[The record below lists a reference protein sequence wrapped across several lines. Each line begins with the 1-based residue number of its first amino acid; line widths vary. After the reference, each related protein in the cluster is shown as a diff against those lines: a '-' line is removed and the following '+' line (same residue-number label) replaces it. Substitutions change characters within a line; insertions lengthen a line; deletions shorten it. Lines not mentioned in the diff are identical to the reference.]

1 MRIEQVVVPMLRAAA
16 KRDWAMR
23 AADRALKPWNPF
35 SPRRYRD
42 PYPLYEQVRAH
53 GPVSYQ
59 WTIQGWNVVG
69 YEECEATLR
78 SSQVSADRSEMMD
91 VITPYTKTDSE
102 TVELFTRTMLMT
114 DPPDHGRLR
123 SLVNR
128 AFTPRAVAA
137 LEPSIEKI
145 TLDLLHEI
153 GEDRTVDVQKSFCDR
168 VPIYAISDML
178 GIPRAERERL
188 KLISDE
194 VVKFIDP
201 ISGFDPYD
209 MEAAVRDFRSLLGDI
224 IAEREAQ
231 PQDDMLSRLLEAE
244 EGGDRLSRAELESM
258 VALLLVAGHE
268 TTAGLLGNALLALQH
283 HPDAKA
289 QLSEEP
295 EIVENAVEELIRY
308 DSPVQGTDRVATE
321 DFELSGQR
329 IKAGQMIGVFL
340 GAANRDPRRY
350 ERPEVLQLDRHQ
362 PRPLSFGHG
371 IHHCLG
377 AALARL
383 EARVALPLF
392 VKTFPDYRID
402 EDRLEWKRS
411 ITLRGPAQLPVSLR

>member
-1 MRIEQVVVPMLRAAA
+1 
-16 KRDWAMR
+16 MR
-23 AADRALKPWNPF
+23 AADRVLKPWNPF
-35 SPRRYRD
+35 SPRRYVD
-42 PYPLYEQVRAH
+42 PYPLYEQVRAE
-53 GPVSYQ
+53 GPISWQ

-69 YEECEATLR
+69 YDECEEVLR
-78 SSQVSADRSEMMD
+78 SNDVSVDRTEIMD
-91 VITPYTKTDSE
+91 LIAPYTKTDRE
-102 TVELFTRTMLMT
+102 TVGMFTRTMLMT

-153 GEDRTVDVQKSFCDR
+153 GDQRDVDVQKAFCDR
-168 VPIYAISDML
+168 VPIFAISDML
-178 GIPRAERERL
+178 GFPRSDRERL

-194 VVKFIDP
+194 IVKFIDP

-209 MEAAVRDFRSLLGDI
+209 MEAAVRDFRTLLGGLI
-224 IAEREAQ
+224 TEREAQ
-231 PQDDMLSRLLEAE
+231 PRDDMLSRLLAAE
-244 EGGDRLSRAELESM
+244 EDGDRLSRPELESM

-268 TTAGLLGNALLALQH
+268 TTAGLLGNSLLALQH
-283 HPDAKA
+283 HPEAKA
-289 QLSEEP
+289 QLVEEP
-295 EIVENAVEELIRY
+295 DIVDNAVEELIRY
-308 DSPVQGTDRVATE
+308 DSPVQGTDRVATA
-321 DFELSGQR
+321 DFEL
-329 IKAGQMIGVFL
+329 AGQQIKTGQMLGVFL

-350 ERPEVLQLDRHQ
+350 DRPETLQLDRHQ

-383 EARVALPLF
+383 ETKVALPMFLQ
-392 VKTFPDYRID
+392 TFPGYRID
-402 EDRLEWKRS
+402 EDRMEWKRS
-411 ITLRGPAQLPVSLR
+411 ITLRGPSRLPVTLA

>member
-1 MRIEQVVVPMLRAAA
+1 
-16 KRDWAMR
+16 MR
-23 AADRALKPWNPF
+23 AADRLIRPWNPF
-35 SPRRYRD
+35 SPRRYAD
-42 PYPLYEQVRAH
+42 PYPLYEDLRSH
-53 GPVSYQ
+53 GAVSYQ
-59 WTIQGWNVVG
+59 WSIQGWNVVG
-69 YEECEATLR
+69 YEECEEVLR
-78 SSQVSADRSEMMD
+78 SSDVSVDRTEVMD
-91 VITPYTKTDSE
+91 VITPYTKTDPE
-102 TVELFTRTMLMT
+102 TVALFTRTMLMI

-145 TLDLLHEI
+145 VRDLLHDV
-153 GEDRTVDVQKSFCDR
+153 GEHREVDLQTAFCDR

-178 GIPRAERERL
+178 GIPRSERERL

-194 VVKFIDP
+194 IVKFVDP

-209 MEAAVRDFRSLLGDI
+209 MEAAVRDFRTLLGDL

-244 EGGDRLSRAELESM
+244 DDGDRLSRPELESM

-268 TTAGLLGNALLALQH
+268 TTAGLLGNSLLALQR
-283 HPDAKA
+283 HPEARA
-289 QLSEEP
+289 QLAEEP
-295 EIVENAVEELIRY
+295 EIAENAVEELIRY
-308 DSPVQGTDRVATE
+308 DSPVQGTDRVATA
-321 DFELSGQR
+321 DFELAGHQ

-350 ERPEVLQLDRHQ
+350 DRPDRLQLDRHQ

-383 EARVALPLF
+383 EAKVALPLF
-392 VKTFPDYRID
+392 LQTFPDHRID
-402 EDRLEWKRS
+402 EERMEWKRS
-411 ITLRGPAQLPVSLR
+411 ITLRGPSSLPATIA

>member
-1 MRIEQVVVPMLRAAA
+1 
-16 KRDWAMR
+16 MR
-23 AADRALKPWNPF
+23 AADRVLKPWNPF
-35 SPRRYRD
+35 SPRRYAD

-53 GPVSYQ
+53 GPMSWQ

-69 YEECEATLR
+69 YEECEEALR
-78 SSQVSADRSEMMD
+78 STHVSVDRTEVMD
-91 VITPYTKTDSE
+91 VIAPYTKTDTE
-102 TVELFTRTMLMT
+102 TVGMFTRTMLMT

-153 GEDRTVDVQKSFCDR
+153 GDQRHVDVQKAFCDR
-168 VPIYAISDML
+168 VPIFAISDML
-178 GIPRAERERL
+178 GIPRDERERL

-194 VVKFIDP
+194 IVKFIDP

-209 MEAAVRDFRSLLGDI
+209 MEAAVRDFRSLLGDLI
-224 IAEREAQ
+224 TEREAQ
-231 PQDDMLSRLLEAE
+231 PQDDMLSRLLAAE
-244 EGGDRLSRAELESM
+244 EDGDRLSRPELESM

-268 TTAGLLGNALLALQH
+268 TTAGLLGNSLLALQH

-289 QLSEEP
+289 QLLEEP
-295 EIVENAVEELIRY
+295 DIVDNAVEELIRY
-308 DSPVQGTDRVATE
+308 DSPVQGTDRIATT
-321 DFELSGQR
+321 DFELAGNAV
-329 IKAGQMIGVFL
+329 KAGQMLGIFL

-350 ERPEVLQLDRHQ
+350 DRPDALQLDRPQ

-383 EARVALPLF
+383 EAKVALPMFLQA
-392 VKTFPDYRID
+392 FPDYRID
-402 EDRLEWKRS
+402 EGRLEWKRS
-411 ITLRGPAQLPVSLR
+411 ITLRGPSELPVTLA